1 MKKTVGILILIAA
14 LMLSACSGVLP
25 GPKETEAKPGQTEQP
40 TETQSAAAESTETQP
55 AETEPQGIPDIY
67 AAILDAYA
75 RAGGEGWNHGTMVEN
90 GLNYMAV
97 DIFGDNPGEN
107 LGYGILDL
115 DGDGVQELLIGA
127 TERVTDPF
135 YGRMALELYTLDA
148 HGSAVTVFTGWERN
162 RYYYL
167 GDNLFAN
174 IGSSS
179 ASDSVDTTLSLE
191 NGALKD
197 LGYATAPEAYA
208 PMPLTPIGSWQPSEP
223 ELYLPI
229 LDEINEITRVGTT
242 GAYLT
247 AVQAAAKL
255 LDWASGTGLD
265 PLEVKDATVRWLQ
278 NQGEDAQQEIRQKLE
293 QVDNAIRDL
302 LGENAEDLLS
312 SAGCGNTGY
321 PWDEYPLA
329 YIEAIMEAIGLR

>member
-1 MKKTVGILILIAA
+1 MYQTNEYIDFLHHELVSGFCPEQHAHPDNA
-14 LMLSACSGVLP
+14 LQFLG
-25 GPKETEAKPGQTEQP
+25 KQFRHKYQAK
-40 TETQSAAAESTETQP
+40 S
-55 AETEPQGIPDIY
+55 
-67 AAILDAYA
+67 
-75 RAGGEGWNHGTMVEN
+75 
-90 GLNYMAV
+90 
-97 DIFGDNPGEN
+97 
-107 LGYGILDL
+107 
-115 DGDGVQELLIGA
+115 
-127 TERVTDPF
+127 
-135 YGRMALELYTLDA
+135 
-148 HGSAVTVFTGWERN
+148 
-162 RYYYL
+162 
-167 GDNLFAN
+167 
-174 IGSSS
+174 
-179 ASDSVDTTLSLE
+179 
-191 NGALKD
+191 
-197 LGYATAPEAYA
+197 A